1 MKGLITHFFKVMGA
15 WRTFIISNG
24 VNKVPH
30 IFPLPSWKVALKKE
44 KMYYLKDSDN
54 VDELCESDV
63 DQWMDNTR
71 PCHPKF
77 KIKNKLK

>member
-1 MKGLITHFFKVMGA
+1 MQLKGLITHFFKVMG
-15 WRTFIISNG
+15 G
-24 VNKVPH
+24 VANIHHFQWSKQSSPYIPIV
-30 IFPLPSWKVALKKE
+30 FMESCLKKI
-44 KMYYLKDSDN
+44 YYLRDSDN